1 MLVGVDA
8 AAQSPAPAPGYPQG
22 YPPSYPAPA
31 QPSYPAPAQP
41 SYPAPAQPSYP
52 APAQP
57 SYPAPAQ
64 PSYPAPAQPSYPA
77 PAQPSY
83 PAPAQPSYPAPAQPS
98 YPAPAQP
105 SYPAPAQPSYP
116 APAQPSYPAPAQ
128 PSYPAPAQPSY
139 PAPAQPSYPA
149 PAPGY
154 PAQAPGYPPPAAA
167 PAPGYP
173 TQAPGYPAQGY
184 GAPAAA
190 AAAGAPWF
198 QSGYVHVGGSL
209 GFHGWGSAYGS
220 HGGDFTLKGKFL
232 GGVNL
237 SAYYVSSPSVQIG
250 GYFHFGNGK
259 INDGDTDQYSLGLSL
274 KAGSRV
280 AERVWLGFAGDL
292 GFYALDFSLAKAW
305 YGVEISPRIHLDVL
319 GLNAGG
325 PKLGF
330 FASFGPS
337 VVPYAAGSVG
347 GADVRLY
354 LIYLTMQL
362 GVTFGS

>member
-1 MLVGVDA
+1 MKHTTRAVLGGAGFAALTLVGVDA

-22 YPPSYPAPA
+22 YP
-31 QPSYPAPAQP
+31 
-41 SYPAPAQPSYP
+41 
-52 APAQP
+52 
-57 SYPAPAQ
+57 
-64 PSYPAPAQPSYPA
+64 PSYPA

-173 TQAPGYPAQGY
+173 TQTTGYPVQGY
-184 GAPAAA
+184 GAPATAA
-190 AAAGAPWF
+190 AVAAGAPWF
-198 QSGYVHVGGSL
+198 QSGYVHVGGIL
-209 GFHGWGSAYGS
+209 GFHGWGSSHASMGS
-220 HGGDFTLKGKFL
+220 FSSDTTLKGKFL
-232 GGVNL
+232 GGVSL
-237 SAYYVSSPSVQIG
+237 SAYYVSSPGVQIG
-250 GYFHFGNGK
+250 GYFNFGNGK

-292 GFYALDFSLAKAW
+292 GFYALDSSLSKAW

-319 GLNAGG
+319 GLDAGG
-325 PKLGF
+325 FKMGF

-347 GADVRLY
+347 GADVRSY
-354 LIYLTMQL
+354 LIYLTMRL